1 MTPWF
6 LQRAHFGE
14 RCVMDPIGGIGDDL
28 ISVEE
33 GCNKNN
39 ITLAYPVKFRV
50 NLTVLVG
57 RVEATSRTSADIYF
71 TTSKV
76 LKSLFS
82 LHV

>member
-33 GCNKNN
+33 G
-39 ITLAYPVKFRV
+39 IAELVAVSAEASLADCDVPSSAAI
-50 NLTVLVG
+50 VG
-57 RVEATSRTSADIYF
+57 
-71 TTSKV
+71 
-76 LKSLFS
+76 L
-82 LHV
+82 

>member
-33 GCNKNN
+33 G
-39 ITLAYPVKFRV
+39 LARCCEVRKPK
-50 NLTVLVG
+50 L
-57 RVEATSRTSADIYF
+57 
-71 TTSKV
+71 
-76 LKSLFS
+76 LFS
-82 LHV
+82 VRESFSIQGKLARGRTTAEVSIAIHQRHFLSETTN